1 MAKDI
6 SVKKL
11 QDRKIKRLFSLEWRK
26 QDSKVLKTCRRC
38 SRFGYTKGISAQ
50 EKEASAVVQMRGES
64 SYMWKS

>member
-26 QDSKVLKTCRRC
+26 QDSKVLKTYRRS
-38 SRFGYTKGISAQ
+38 SRFGYTKLRYFCPRKRS
-50 EKEASAVVQMRGES
+50 
-64 SYMWKS
+64 